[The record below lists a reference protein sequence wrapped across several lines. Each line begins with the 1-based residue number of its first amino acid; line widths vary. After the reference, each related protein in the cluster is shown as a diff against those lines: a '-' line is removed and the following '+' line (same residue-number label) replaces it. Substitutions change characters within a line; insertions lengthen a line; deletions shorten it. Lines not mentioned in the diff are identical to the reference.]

1 LLKKGGKRILLRLR
15 DPSVFHLN
23 FTKMDIYQTFYKNY
37 FATSDEDAR
46 MLIMKDFMLSLPV
59 DEMMA
64 WIKDGIN
71 DMVEAQRIY
80 SPIQDEDNVG
90 V

>member
-1 LLKKGGKRILLRLR
+1 
-15 DPSVFHLN
+15 
-23 FTKMDIYQTFYKNY
+23 MDKYQTFYKNY
-37 FATSDEDAR
+37 FSVSDEDAR
-46 MLIMKDFMLSLPV
+46 MVLMKDFMLSLPV

-80 SPIQDEDNVG
+80 SPRKNEDNLDMK
-90 V
+90 